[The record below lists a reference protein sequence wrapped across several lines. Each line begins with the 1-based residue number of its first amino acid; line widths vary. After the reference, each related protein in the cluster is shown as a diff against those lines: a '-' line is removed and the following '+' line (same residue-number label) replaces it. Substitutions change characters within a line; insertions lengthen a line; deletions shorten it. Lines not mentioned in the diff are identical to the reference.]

1 MQLKE
6 HYTIEDLLEI
16 MRILR
21 GENGCPWDKVQTHES
36 IKKNL
41 IEESYEA
48 VDALD
53 SGDKKAFANELGDV
67 LLQVIF
73 HSVISKE
80 QGGFDFDDVLY
91 ELCTKLITR
100 HTHVFG
106 EDSAKTGEEAL
117 GVWEKNKEKEKRAK
131 SVTDTIL
138 DVPNGFPALLR
149 CQKVS
154 KKAAAAGFDWENEDG
169 VLDKLLEEAKELK
182 DAKTESEREE
192 EFGDLLFTA
201 VNLARHFGIDAET
214 ALLKATS
221 KFIKRFS
228 LMEQKILEDNKT
240 LDELSQTEMDVYWCQ
255 IKQKETQ
262 KNGQM

>member
-6 HYTIEDLLEI
+6 HYTIEDLLTI
-16 MRILR
+16 MRMLR

-48 VDALD
+48 VDAFD
-53 SGDKKAFANELGDV
+53 SGDMKAFSNELGDV

-73 HSVISKE
+73 HSVIAEENGTFNLDS
-80 QGGFDFDDVLY
+80 VLY

-106 EDSAKTGEEAL
+106 EDSAATGTDAL
-117 GVWEKNKEKEKRAK
+117 DVWEKNKKKEKELK
-131 SVTDTIL
+131 SVTESIL
-138 DVPNGFPALLR
+138 DVPHGFPALLR

-154 KKAAAAGFDWENEDG
+154 KKAAAVGFDWENTDG
-169 VLDKLLEEAKELK
+169 VLEKLVEEAKELSE
-182 DAKTESEREE
+182 AKTDSEREE
-192 EFGDLLFTA
+192 EFGDFLFTA
-201 VNLARHFGIDAET
+201 VNLGRHLGIDSET
-214 ALLKATS
+214 ALLSATS

-228 LMEQKILEDNKT
+228 KMEEEILKDNKT
-240 LDELSQTEMDVYWCQ
+240 LEGLNQSEMDVYWCK
-255 IKQKETQ
+255 IKENK
-262 KNGQM
+262 